1 MRASVVIVEIP
12 CVADHQLKVVI
23 VVNGSRDVVV
33 VLNKLGECN
42 ATIARVSVLDIY
54 YSLCVTY
61 K

>member
-1 MRASVVIVEIP
+1 MRASVVVVEIP

-54 YSLCVTY
+54 YS
-61 K
+61 